1 VDLIVKIIVNA
12 TFSFLIWKIIKKLSK
27 NIKKQERAKRDLNKN
42 IKTTSIFSTL
52 CNNRFLSYIHLPNFN
67 KQITR

>member
-1 VDLIVKIIVNA
+1 MATHEEIPLSKNAKKLVDLIVKIIVNT

-42 IKTTSIFSTL
+42 I
-52 CNNRFLSYIHLPNFN
+52 
-67 KQITR
+67 

>member
-1 VDLIVKIIVNA
+1 MATHEEIPLSENAKKLVDLIVKIIVNA

-42 IKTTSIFSTL
+42 I
-52 CNNRFLSYIHLPNFN
+52 
-67 KQITR
+67 